1 MLLFA
6 FDTDSSTPSHLGGC
20 TTSNIIIRIIDL
32 GYMCKGVFPC
42 IHGKNVHS
50 KFAHL
55 LVTAPCVSSYPEYC
69 LKGHHCDGLQIAL
82 WRALVQGHMYE

>member
-6 FDTDSSTPSHLGGC
+6 FDADSSTPSHLGGR
-20 TTSNIIIRIIDL
+20 TTSNIISKIIDL
-32 GYMCKGVFPC
+32 GYMCKGASPC
-42 IHGKNVHS
+42 IHGKNVRS

-55 LVTAPCVSSYPEYC
+55 LVKAPCVSSYPEC
-69 LKGHHCDGLQIAL
+69 SLKGHHCDGLQIAS